1 MTRTQQTKRVF
12 TSEEELEDLK
22 KNEISPFQQ
31 KQKTAKKNTKNK
43 EKEALKKQK
52 TEATFFLF

>member
-22 KNEISPFQQ
+22 KNITIST
-31 KQKTAKKNTKNK
+31 KTKNS
-43 EKEALKKQK
+43 
-52 TEATFFLF
+52 